1 MVLELFGYIGSCLVV
16 ISMLMSSVIKLRVI
30 NTIGSVVSG
39 IYALLCHAYPL
50 ALMNASLIV
59 INLYGLYKLLH
70 IKQTYDMTQCSGNDA
85 YIQYLLKHYQ
95 KDIRNYYLEFDENNL
110 ENKTA
115 YIVSCEGNPAG
126 IFIGYQ
132 QDNVFEIT
140 LDYSTPLYRDCSVAN
155 FIYNQLNSI
164 QTFKLNQKISKDH
177 EAYLKKMGFVSSENG
192 FIKSKGSSGKN

>member
-1 MVLELFGYIGSCLVV
+1 MVLEIFGYIGSCLVV

-70 IKQTYDMTQCSGNDA
+70 TKQSYDMIQCLGNDV
-85 YIQYLLKHYQ
+85 YIQYLL
-95 KDIRNYYLEFDENNL
+95 NYYQRDIKNYFPEFDENNL
-110 ENKTA
+110 ENKTT
-115 YIVSCEGNPAG
+115 YLVSCEGNPAG

-132 QDNVFEIT
+132 QDDVFEII
-140 LDYSTPLYRDCSVAN
+140 LDYSTPKYRDCSVAN
-155 FIYNQLNSI
+155 FIYNQLNYI
-164 QTFKLNQKISKDH
+164 QTFKFNQKISEDH
-177 EAYLKKMGFVSSENG
+177 ESYLKKMGFVLSEYG
-192 FIKSKGSSGKN
+192 FIKNKDSSM